1 MQISEEL
8 ILQIYRLYF
17 FNLQNGKE
25 NPPNKPKKCDPN
37 KIRWVGWFWVNCDP
51 TQARMDL
58 NTARMQRTQIL
69 HLYFHNYS
77 FLRASSPEL

>member
-17 FNLQNGKE
+17 FRNKFTKWKR

-37 KIRWVGWFWVNCDP
+37 KIRWVGWF
-51 TQARMDL
+51 
-58 NTARMQRTQIL
+58 
-69 HLYFHNYS
+69 
-77 FLRASSPEL
+77 